1 MSLISLFFKRE
12 KMKQN
17 FIYFKSLPA
26 KKQTNLLLLNIGSS
40 ILLTANW
47 FSFIY
52 VMNHVNVRA
61 TSVAYLV
68 CPIITTILAYF
79 ILRDRLTKLQWLSV
93 LLSFSGCVLLSY
105 SSISDMFYSSI
116 IGFTYAC
123 YLVSQTKNSQLDKFL
138 VLNFHMIIA
147 ALVLLP
153 FFPNYSGP
161 IPTEFK
167 FYLFVEIIA
176 VMYTIVPL
184 FLNLYALMGISSS
197 KVGMI
202 LNINPIIAFVL
213 AGTVYKEP
221 LNALQIYSY
230 ALIFLA
236 VIIFN
241 AKEIFGLKKEEA

>member
-1 MSLISLFFKRE
+1 
-12 KMKQN
+12 
-17 FIYFKSLPA
+17 
-26 KKQTNLLLLNIGSS
+26 
-40 ILLTANW
+40 
-47 FSFIY
+47 
-52 VMNHVNVRA
+52 
-61 TSVAYLV
+61 
-68 CPIITTILAYF
+68 
-79 ILRDRLTKLQWLSV
+79 
-93 LLSFSGCVLLSY
+93 
-105 SSISDMFYSSI
+105 
-116 IGFTYAC
+116 
-123 YLVSQTKNSQLDKFL
+123 
-138 VLNFHMIIA
+138 MIIA